1 MNLGPRLGCKH
12 IYHGAILSRRTSHSM
27 PTSAAKLQNNFFFF
41 NAKDFRITKIRCLKR
56 LRNSGIHKVVPPD
69 LPRSLPHPIL
79 PQTIFGGI
87 SVFITSSRHSL
98 PEVLRG
104 IYSRKPLIPSL
115 SGFEVVDAVKQPSL
129 KAHCKYPNTL

>member
-1 MNLGPRLGCKH
+1 
-12 IYHGAILSRRTSHSM
+12 M
-27 PTSAAKLQNNFFFF
+27 PTSAAKLQNKFFFD
-41 NAKDFRITKIRCLKR
+41 AKDFRITKVRCLKC
-56 LRNSGIHKVVPPD
+56 LQNSGIHKVVPPD

-79 PQTIFGGI
+79 PQTIFGAI
-87 SVFITSSRHSL
+87 SVFIRSSRHSV

-115 SGFEVVDAVKQPSL
+115 SGFEVTDAVKQLSL